1 MISVLAQAHT
11 GNPTFDKRLDT
22 ALDLVE
28 AGIGHNSAIAIEY
41 IDTPVLKLDKGSA
54 RVFRKRYENAAVKIV
69 RRFPVRQR
77 LVIDADNVVL
87 SGGLILIAA
96 RRVET
101 ETLPVVR
108 VADLSAIEI
117 KALSVAYGHLG

>member
-54 RVFRKRYENAAVKIV
+54 PACSASATRTLRS
-69 RRFPVRQR
+69 R
-77 LVIDADNVVL
+77 LCGASRCASDWL
-87 SGGLILIAA
+87 S
-96 RRVET
+96 T
-101 ETLPVVR
+101 PTTLF
-108 VADLSAIEI
+108 
-117 KALSVAYGHLG
+117 